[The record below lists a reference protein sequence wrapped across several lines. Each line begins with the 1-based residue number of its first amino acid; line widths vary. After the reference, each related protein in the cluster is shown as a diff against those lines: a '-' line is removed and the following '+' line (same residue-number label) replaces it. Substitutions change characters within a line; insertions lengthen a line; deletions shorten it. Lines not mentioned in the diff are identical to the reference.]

1 MDAATKFSTSNI
13 YVPDGYTFGLNQVP
27 FNSELAWRAIEV
39 SGKPEALQPFTFGGK
54 TYHLYKTIDP
64 MELNKITPEV
74 FTYEYRDTDPVEEEL
89 GKLFTE
95 AYNDDFTDPDTEAPR
110 QRYGHTVGL
119 LHQKRSLDVGTDLD
133 RLGFKGVMQFHKSD
147 IAFQLQVRI
156 CHILN
161 KGQQHVGESEKPAK
175 YCNTNNSEHSF
186 LWDFNQLQPGWDSFD
201 IDYPLSVRVIANTK
215 DGEDKCF
222 EDVKRF
228 YPAADKAQLWRMLT
242 RPQDF
247 FTQYRQNVVLM

>member
-1 MDAATKFSTSNI
+1 M
-13 YVPDGYTFGLNQVP
+13 
-27 FNSELAWRAIEV
+27 
-39 SGKPEALQPFTFGGK
+39 
-54 TYHLYKTIDP
+54 
-64 MELNKITPEV
+64 
-74 FTYEYRDTDPVEEEL
+74 
-89 GKLFTE
+89 
-95 AYNDDFTDPDTEAPR
+95 
-110 QRYGHTVGL
+110 
-119 LHQKRSLDVGTDLD
+119 D

-228 YPAADKAQLWRMLT
+228 YPAANKAQLWRMLT
-242 RPQDF
+242 QPQDF
-247 FTQYRQNVVLM
+247 FTQYRHNVVLM